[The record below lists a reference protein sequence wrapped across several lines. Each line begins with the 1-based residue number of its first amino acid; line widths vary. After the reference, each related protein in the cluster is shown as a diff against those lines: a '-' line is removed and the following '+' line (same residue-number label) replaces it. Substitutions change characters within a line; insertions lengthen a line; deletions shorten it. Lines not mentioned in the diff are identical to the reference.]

1 MGAHG
6 FHEAQEEKAQA
17 QQAREDRVLTPE
29 ARLQQK
35 EQDQAAIQMWTEV
48 LQEEL
53 RAFRRWRFKQ
63 RMRWVLRAG
72 LLALALYMIIS
83 GKGGAWMLWLF
94 FGLGAAVDVRA
105 GMRYQAVSELA
116 KTRDPRAA
124 GVLAVAWRDGDNEVR
139 QTAARALKEILPRL
153 HASDSARFAA
163 DTMNA
168 IVSLLLSEDPELLL
182 AALQGLEQIG
192 DEHAIPAIQGM
203 RETWKEA
210 LPYIRDPQGR
220 EAYQRLVEAA
230 ESCLTAIGARAQK
243 ERQRQTLLR
252 PAQNPDSPAETL
264 LRPAGSVSTPPE
276 QLLRPADPEDSQEDT

>member
-6 FHEAQEEKAQA
+6 FHNAEEKA
-17 QQAREDRVLTPE
+17 QAREDRVLTPE

-35 EQDQAAIQMWTEV
+35 ELEEQDQAAIQMWTEV

-83 GKGGAWMLWLF
+83 GKGGVWMLWLF

-124 GVLAVAWRDGDNEVR
+124 GALAVAWRDGDREVR
-139 QTAARALKEILPRL
+139 QAAARALKEILPRL
-153 HASDSARFAA
+153 HASDAA
-163 DTMNA
+163 HFSTDTMNA
-168 IVSLLLSEDPELLL
+168 MVSLLLSEDPELLL
-182 AALQGLEQIG
+182 AVLQGLEQVG
-192 DEHAIPAIQGM
+192 DEHAIAAIQSM
-203 RETWKEA
+203 QASWEEA
-210 LPYIRDPQGR
+210 QPYIRDPQGR
-220 EAYQRLVEAA
+220 QTYQRLVEAA
-230 ESCLTAIGARAQK
+230 QSCLTAIGTRAQK

-264 LRPAGSVSTPPE
+264 LRPAGSTASDPT
-276 QLLRPADPEDSQEDT
+276 QLLRPAPCEDLKEGA

>member
-6 FHEAQEEKAQA
+6 FHNAEEKA
-17 QQAREDRVLTPE
+17 QAREDRVLTPE

-35 EQDQAAIQMWTEV
+35 ELEEQDQAAIQMWTEV

-83 GKGGAWMLWLF
+83 GKGGVWMLWLF

-124 GVLAVAWRDGDNEVR
+124 GALAVAWRDGDREVR
-139 QTAARALKEILPRL
+139 QAAARALKEIL
-153 HASDSARFAA
+153 
-163 DTMNA
+163 
-168 IVSLLLSEDPELLL
+168 
-182 AALQGLEQIG
+182 LQGLEQVG
-192 DEHAIPAIQGM
+192 DEHAIAAIQSM
-203 RETWKEA
+203 QASWEEA

-220 EAYQRLVEAA
+220 QTYQRLVEAA
-230 ESCLTAIGARAQK
+230 QSCLTAIGTRAQK

-264 LRPAGSVSTPPE
+264 LRPAGSTASDPT
-276 QLLRPADPEDSQEDT
+276 QLLRPAPCEDLKEGA